1 MGETKIMT
9 LVGLIAGTALPLW
22 NIPLIVRIGR
32 RKSSRDLSLPWA
44 VGVLT
49 CIYLMLPAA
58 LASSDLV
65 FKVFSVVNAVLF
77 TAVVAQIVRYRS

>member
-49 CIYLMLPAA
+49 CVYLMLPAA
-58 LASSDLV
+58 LASADLV

-77 TAVVAQIVRYRS
+77 TAVVVQIIRYRS

>member
-1 MGETKIMT
+1 MVDQQAITTI
-9 LVGLIAGTALPLW
+9 GLIAGTVLPLW

-49 CIYLMLPAA
+49 CVYLMLPAA
-58 LASSDLV
+58 LASADLV

-77 TAVVAQIVRYRS
+77 TAVVVQIIRYRS